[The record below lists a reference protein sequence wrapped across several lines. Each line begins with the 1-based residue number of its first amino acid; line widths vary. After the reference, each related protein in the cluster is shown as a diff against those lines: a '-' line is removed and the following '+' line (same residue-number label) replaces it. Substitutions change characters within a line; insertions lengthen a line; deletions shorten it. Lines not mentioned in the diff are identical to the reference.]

1 MGTTKQIRLCG
12 FGGQGIILGG
22 KILGHASIGAGKHVA
37 GLSSYGGAARGGV
50 CESDIIVSDEPI
62 TFPQVIVADILI
74 AMSQGAYDKHI
85 GNVNKK
91 NGLVIY
97 DKQSVSPKEINDLKQ
112 IGIPAT
118 EIAVRELK
126 NKQVANIILLGA
138 VVEIT
143 NLIGKHDLKTAIE
156 KGVRERFRE
165 LNLKAVEL
173 GFKMGREAAG
183 KVKTG
188 AGETNDKRLE
198 L

>member
-1 MGTTKQIRLCG
+1 MEETKQIRLCG

-37 GLSSYGGAARGGV
+37 GLSSYGGAVRGGV
-50 CESDIIVSDEPI
+50 CESDIIVSDEMI

-91 NGLVIY
+91 GGLVIY
-97 DKQSVSPKEINDLKQ
+97 DKQSVSPKEVDDLKQ

-118 EIAVRELK
+118 EIAVRELN

-138 VVEIT
+138 AVEIT
-143 NLIGKHDLKTAIE
+143 KIIGKHDLTTAIE

-173 GFKMGREAAG
+173 GFKKGREAAG
-183 KVKTG
+183 KV
-188 AGETNDKRLE
+188 
-198 L
+198 